1 MGKGIATFK
10 PIVTSR
16 LTATSKSP
24 DRSRLDIHDV
34 TVSMSS
40 TAGTLSTTGGDWGTH
55 RKRNSGRPGAVT
67 EDIPDTHES
76 GHVSCDTEVSG
87 SSSRQSRRKELV
99 RLKHSTLEGL
109 APDES
114 KKQTGTLT
122 SARYHCRK
130 DIKAVH
136 SPTSHRD
143 VTYAN
148 VLDGVENSRGSVQSN
163 LKNNVSAVRQ
173 PRTMNLV
180 TRTDADKSSAALG
193 TGAGADGVIG
203 AGEGAAGVIGAVT
216 FLHVAVV

>member
-1 MGKGIATFK
+1 MRKEKAAGAGATCLEADRWGEGIAAFK

-24 DRSRLDIHDV
+24 DRPGLDIHDV

-40 TAGTLSTTGGDWGTH
+40 TADTLSTAGGDWGTH
-55 RKRNSGRPGAVT
+55 RKRNSGPGAVI
-67 EDIPDTHES
+67 EDIPDTHEP
-76 GHVSCDTEVSG
+76 GHVSCDTEISG

-114 KKQTGTLT
+114 KRQTGTLT

-148 VLDGVENSRGSVQSN
+148 VLGGVENSRGLVQSN
-163 LKNNVSAVRQ
+163 LKNNVSAVR
-173 PRTMNLV
+173 
-180 TRTDADKSSAALG
+180 
-193 TGAGADGVIG
+193 
-203 AGEGAAGVIGAVT
+203 
-216 FLHVAVV
+216 